1 MFESIE
7 INQYR
12 GIKHLKIDN
21 LKQFNLVVGA
31 TNIGKTS
38 LLEAIFLA
46 INPDN
51 MGLIFTINSSRK
63 IPYTPANYLRNL
75 FYKAD
80 PLNFINITAITKEKE
95 NNIRDLKYSAIQNQE
110 RSINLT
116 DESPIP
122 TASSATLL
130 IDKISL
136 TINNNQKYMFTL
148 KSINELE
155 RKGNVIINPF
165 KKEILAGSP
174 YEMTFNGRY
183 EHSLLYTGSFSAKYD
198 GLIENTEKEDFLNL
212 IRKID
217 PKIKTLEKTDKGI
230 LIDYGFK
237 KPIPIEVLGKGMIK
251 IINII
256 AAIFN
261 TKNGVVLI
269 DELEN
274 GIHYELLDLFWKTI
288 FKTASNFKVQII
300 ATTHSFDCIQAF
312 NKAYLDLKEND
323 NLRLYRIEKSK
334 DDDCEI
340 TEYNHKEINSYIEK
354 KWEIR

>member
-1 MFESIE
+1 MFESIK
-7 INQYR
+7 IIQYR
-12 GIKHLKIDN
+12 GIKHLKINN

-38 LLEAIFLA
+38 LLEAIFLS

-63 IPYTPANYLRNL
+63 IPYTPDYFLRNP

-80 PLNFINITAITKEKE
+80 PSNIINITAITKEEE

-110 RSINLT
+110 RLINLI

-122 TASSATLL
+122 TASSATKL
-130 IDKISL
+130 INKISL
-136 TINNNQKYMFTL
+136 TINNDQKYMFTL
-148 KSINELE
+148 KPINELK
-155 RKGNVIINPF
+155 RNVIITPF
-165 KKEILAGSP
+165 EKEILEGSP

-183 EHSLLYTGSFSAKYD
+183 EHSLQYTRSFSVKYD

-237 KPIPIEVLGKGMIK
+237 KAIPIEVLGKGMIK

-274 GIHYELLDLFWKTI
+274 GIHYELLDLFWNTI

-312 NKAYLDLKEND
+312 NKAYSNSEEND

-340 TEYNHKEINSYIEK
+340 TEYNHMEINSYIEK

>member
-12 GIKHLKIDN
+12 GIKHLKIEN

-38 LLEAIFLA
+38 LLEALFLS

-51 MGLIFTINSSRK
+51 MGLLFTINSARK
-63 IPYTPANYLRNL
+63 IPYTLNFLRNL

-80 PLNFINITAITKEKE
+80 PLNIINIKAITKEKE

-110 RSINLT
+110 SSIDLA
-116 DESPIP
+116 DESSIP
-122 TASSATLL
+122 TASYTTPL
-130 IDKISL
+130 INKLSL
-136 TINNNQKYMFTL
+136 VINDIHEIIFTVKPL
-148 KSINELE
+148 NELE
-155 RKGNVIINPF
+155 RDGNVLIKPF
-165 KKEILAGSP
+165 KKEILTGNP
-174 YEMTFNGRY
+174 YKMTFNGRF
-183 EHSLLYTGSFSAKYD
+183 EHSLSYTGSFSAKYD
-198 GLIENTEKEDFLNL
+198 GLIENMEKEEFLDL
-212 IRKID
+212 ICKID
-217 PKIKTLEKTDKGI
+217 PKINSLEKTDKGI

-251 IINII
+251 VITII

-274 GIHYELLDLFWKTI
+274 GMHYELLDLFW
-288 FKTASNFKVQII
+288 
-300 ATTHSFDCIQAF
+300 DCI
-312 NKAYLDLKEND
+312 
-323 NLRLYRIEKSK
+323 
-334 DDDCEI
+334 
-340 TEYNHKEINSYIEK
+340 
-354 KWEIR
+354 